1 MSTADVQQRYGIV
14 AICLHWL
21 IALCVICVVG
31 LALTIERL
39 DMGETKTA
47 LTTLHKSVGL
57 TIFMLTAA
65 RLGWR
70 LAHPAP
76 ALPQNLSALMRR
88 AAFTTHAVLYVL
100 TFAMP
105 VSGYISVAARARD
118 TTFFWVL
125 DIPRWV
131 PLDRGL
137 ARTAEMV
144 HTNGQYVLYALL
156 VGHVGAALYHGLLLK
171 DGVFQR
177 MWLPHR

>member
-1 MSTADVQQRYGIV
+1 MSTPDVQQRYGIV
-14 AICLHWL
+14 AICLHWT
-21 IALCVICVVG
+21 IALCVIG
-31 LALTIERL
+31 AIALALTIERL

-57 TIFMLTAA
+57 TVFMLTAV

-76 ALPQNLSALMRR
+76 VLPQSLPALMQRT
-88 AAFTTHAVLYVL
+88 AFATHTVLYVL

-105 VSGYISVAARARD
+105 ISGYVSVAARARD
-118 TTFFWVL
+118 TSFFWLL
-125 DIPRWV
+125 DVPRWV

-137 ARTAEMV
+137 ARTAEML

-156 VGHVGAALYHGLLLK
+156 VGHIGAALYHGLMLK
-171 DGVFQR
+171 DGILQR
-177 MWLPHR
+177 MWRPHR